1 MPLLLLLLLLLLLY
15 RYVLLPGL
23 LRMLQPL
30 LLHPSGLLLLLLRP
44 RLTLL
49 DKLLLLLLRLRSLL
63 LLLLLLHSLL
73 GEHLLLQ
80 GNRSPG
86 RTREQAAGRTRT
98 RLLRRIHGRRWRT

>member
-1 MPLLLLLLLLLLLY
+1 LQLLLLLLLY

-23 LRMLQPL
+23 LRMLYPG
-30 LLHPSGLLLLLLRP
+30 GLLLLLLRP

-49 DKLLLLLLRLRSLL
+49 DKLLLLLRLGSLL
-63 LLLLLLHSLL
+63 LLLQSQL
-73 GEHLLLQ
+73 GRHLLLE

-98 RLLRRIHGRRWRT
+98 RLLRRIHGCRWRT

>member
-1 MPLLLLLLLLLLLY
+1 LPLLLLLLY

-63 LLLLLLHSLL
+63 LLLLQSLL
-73 GEHLLLQ
+73 GGHLLLQ

-98 RLLRRIHGRRWRT
+98 RLLRGIHGRRWRS